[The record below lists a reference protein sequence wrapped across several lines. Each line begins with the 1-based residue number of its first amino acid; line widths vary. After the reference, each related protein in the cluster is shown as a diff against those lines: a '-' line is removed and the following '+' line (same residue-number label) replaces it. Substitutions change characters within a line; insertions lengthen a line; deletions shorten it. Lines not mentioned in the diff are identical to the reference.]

1 MLPVLV
7 FRLLAIAIATM
18 GWPSISDGPLY
29 MIPDFMVYTPIF
41 ETFYN
46 KIKQLSNAITCG
58 LRPAPLWLSPPA
70 ACGPA
75 IQETTC
81 ERRLFAGA

>member
-1 MLPVLV
+1 
-7 FRLLAIAIATM
+7 
-18 GWPSISDGPLY
+18 
-29 MIPDFMVYTPIF
+29 YTPIF